1 MEDRHMM
8 SDDNIV
14 GYIHR
19 KYEIQ
24 TIFVASADPL
34 SGRVGKAK
42 SAGMMPTGNKWEA
55 SSGLQ

>member
-1 MEDRHMM
+1 MEDRNMM

-42 SAGMMPTGNKWEA
+42 IAGMMHAGNKQEA
-55 SSGLQ
+55 GLGLQ